1 MMELARD
8 RGGLMPRVF
17 GVNHHPEI
25 VDRARQMMLLQKKR
39 ERGEVT
45 REWSDERARIMSET
59 HPDDRED
66 RLLHLT
72 SDYTLL
78 GPLRF
83 YLYRQVRERAAA
95 LGLPFD
101 VEAQIAGGDDPA
113 SALQTSP
120 S

>member
-1 MMELARD
+1 
-8 RGGLMPRVF
+8 MPRVF

-25 VDRARQMMLLQKKR
+25 VDRSRQMMLLRQKL

-45 REWSDERARIMSET
+45 PEWSEERAQIMSESQ
-59 HPDDRED
+59 PDDMGD
-66 RLLHLT
+66 QLLHLT

-83 YLYRQVRERAAA
+83 YLYRQVRERAEA
-95 LGLPFD
+95 LGLPVD
-101 VEAQIAGGDDPA
+101 VDETKIGGENTPAALEA
-113 SALQTSP
+113 SP

>member
-1 MMELARD
+1 
-8 RGGLMPRVF
+8 MPRVF

-25 VDRARQMMLLQKKR
+25 VDRSRQMMLLQQKL

-45 REWSDERARIMSET
+45 HEWSAERAQIMSESQ
-59 HPDDRED
+59 PDDTRD
-66 RLLHLT
+66 LLLHLT

-83 YLYRQVRERAAA
+83 YLYRQIRERAEA
-95 LGLPFD
+95 LGLP
-101 VEAQIAGGDDPA
+101 VEVDEARIGGGEDTPA
-113 SALQTSP
+113 ALEASP